1 MMIEIECVAAFDAQ
15 EFAVDTRMIPVVPA
29 NNLVVAHAQ
38 RGLTPVRTVS
48 ADGADVV
55 HFPRPRLIS
64 ISAAGERAHRADVDA
79 HAALIA
85 LEMIFV
91 IRRNLGIHAAVHAT
105 QRADSH
111 ALIANSHAAEAENAT
126 GRIVEDYRRPLLLID
141 MEFGLLIPAFAGAVA
156 EDHVL

>member
-48 ADGADVV
+48 ADGADVL
-55 HFPRPRLIS
+55 HLPRPRLIA
-64 ISAAGERAHRADVDA
+64 ISAAGERADRADVDA

-85 LEMIFV
+85 LQVILV
-91 IRRNLGIHAAVHAT
+91 IRRNLRVDAAVDDS

-111 ALIANSHAAEAENAT
+111 AFIANSHAAEAENA
-126 GRIVEDYRRPLLLID
+126 
-141 MEFGLLIPAFAGAVA
+141 A
-156 EDHVL
+156 